1 MRRKI
6 AKIPPNLE
14 ILDLNSLHQAL
25 QIDINRYISFLDQ
38 KPNIL
43 EKIDADNS
51 EEEIIERPIYLSFVS
66 PQSQSITTG
75 YFAEAFSYTQGITPS
90 KAVELLHSTII
101 DEFRK
106 NEQLKH
112 HKTLEKLS
120 ISLDRFYETYKNKVI
135 KLEDIKA
142 VIIQAIPT
150 QLHHQATRIA
160 NKIINK
166 LNGESHLICPNDCLG
181 YANSI
186 SHFNRSS

>member
-1 MRRKI
+1 MRKMRSC
-6 AKIPPNLE
+6 P
-14 ILDLNSLHQAL
+14 DQAL